1 MWEFPQDIVAEQYR
15 ELRQYYERAISAPRD
30 KGLLPDV
37 AEFRRMLGMEDALIP
52 PQPQQKQIANSTAHI
67 ASLVSWPILPTGNTS
82 STAGKQVRLYGILI
96 TPKTAGKHPA
106 VVVVHDANQS
116 AADITGLAGNVPEQ
130 AQHARRLAEAGV
142 VVFAPFFT
150 QRRSFSQPWTDDRSW
165 LFRLGYQV
173 GRHLIG
179 SEVQQVSAA
188 YDFLSS
194 QPSVDAGRIGIAG
207 LAQGGLIAFY
217 AAAVDSRFKAAQVA
231 NYYNGPEKAF
241 DEPEDRIIWRRMP
254 RFRDDEVA
262 RLIAPRRL
270 ILEGGDAGAM
280 SFAAELKAAKGTAI
294 RWDQQMSPDEIGQ
307 IANAQFTQ
315 WQARYRNLAMEAYA
329 KREAEW
335 KPDTRSAESYRE
347 WVKPRLDAYFDTVGR
362 YPDPSGAVEAKSVQ
376 LYDEPQF
383 TGYRLNVKLYDGVHA
398 YGILLVPKGMK
409 PGERRPVVFT
419 QHGLQGIPEHAL
431 GVVPNAKNDAVYG
444 RFGYQLARRGY
455 IVFAPMISTQTGVD
469 RSRITRRAHLLGLTP
484 VGMELRKFGRV
495 LDYLSTLDFVDK
507 DRFAFYG
514 LSYGGYTALW
524 IAPGEPRFK
533 VVISSGH
540 FNDWNLKTSDLTE
553 GTSFLFHAD
562 HFDMF
567 NFGLLKTFNH
577 SDLAMLCAPRPYM
590 IEVGDKDGIVM
601 SPRRFVDVEMTRVEE
616 LYRKLG
622 IPERGRVARFNGPHR
637 IDGTEAYPFLDRWLN
652 WQPANPN

>member
-1 MWEFPQDIVAEQYR
+1 MPGGW
-15 ELRQYYERAISAPRD
+15 LRRVSSYS
-30 KGLLPDV
+30 
-37 AEFRRMLGMEDALIP
+37 P
-52 PQPQQKQIANSTAHI
+52 P
-67 ASLVSWPILPTGNTS
+67 S
-82 STAGKQVRLYGILI
+82 S
-96 TPKTAGKHPA
+96 
-106 VVVVHDANQS
+106 
-116 AADITGLAGNVPEQ
+116 
-130 AQHARRLAEAGV
+130 
-142 VVFAPFFT
+142 

-173 GRHLIG
+173 GRHLLG
-179 SEVQQVSAA
+179 SEVQQASAA

-194 QPSVDAGRIGIAG
+194 HPSVNAGRIGIAG
-207 LAQGGLIAFY
+207 SAQGGLIAFY
-217 AAAVDSRFKAAQVA
+217 AAANDPRFKAAQVA
-231 NYYNGPEKAF
+231 NHYGRGEQAYDG
-241 DEPEDRIIWRRMP
+241 PEDRILWKQMLH
-254 RFRDDEVA
+254 FGDEDVA
-262 RLIAPRRL
+262 KLVSPRRL
-270 ILEGGDAGAM
+270 ILDSSGAGVT
-280 SFAAELKAAKGTAI
+280 SLAAELEANQGAPI
-294 RWDQQMSPDEIGQ
+294 RWDRQMNADEIAQ
-307 IANAQFTQ
+307 IANARFTQ

-335 KPDTRSAESYRE
+335 KPDTRSAESYSE

-362 YPDPSGAVEAKSVQ
+362 YPDPSGPVEAKSVQ
-376 LYDEPQF
+376 LYDEPEF
-383 TGYRLNVKLYDGVHA
+383 TGYRLHVKLYEGVHA
-398 YGILLVPKGMK
+398 YGILLVPKSLK

-431 GVVPNAKNDAVYG
+431 GVVPNAKTDAVYG

-455 IVFAPMISTQTGVD
+455 IVFAPMISTQTGTD
-469 RSRITRRAHLLGLTP
+469 RSSITRRAHLLGLTP
-484 VGMELRKFGRV
+484 VGIELRKFGRV

-507 DRFAFYG
+507 ERFAFYG

-533 VVISSGH
+533 VIVSSGH

-577 SDLAMLCAPRPYM
+577 SDLAMLCAPRAYM

-601 SPRRFVDVEMTRVEE
+601 APRRFVDVEMNRFED

-622 IPERGRVARFNGPHR
+622 ISERGRVARFDGPHR

-652 WQPANPN
+652 